1 MAANIKNIKPIT
13 GIGIKGYQVT
23 FSILDMYKLKQL
35 ALETQDRLGGNEL
48 TNVLLSLF
56 NATVG
61 DPKEFQWDFLT
72 SEEKEGE

>member
-35 ALETQDRLGGNEL
+35 ALETQDRLGGNDL

-61 DPKEFQWDFLT
+61 EPEVLQWDFLT